1 MQTILFTILAVAISV
16 LMGLFLAQV
25 INAKVSRQN
34 NMIRMTC

>member
-25 INAKVSRQN
+25 INAKASRQN